1 MVCDY
6 SVPLFSLFFLCSIVR
21 WLTWYRTEILKET
34 FRQAC
39 LGLEEGEPYPTPEP
53 DFNWS
58 GTPYNILMP
67 LIPKDT
73 WIPVKQKPV
82 RRLGGRG
89 IVRTTIDGAHCRREL
104 RDSPASQECVLRS
117 EPTAAVLP
125 PLLYSIPGR
134 LGFWLPFC
142 NKLTE
147 SSTLT

>member
-1 MVCDY
+1 MVCDH

-34 FRQAC
+34 FRRAC

-58 GTPYNILMP
+58 GTLYNILMP
-67 LIPKDT
+67 IIPKDT

-89 IVRTTIDGAHCRREL
+89 IVSPTIDKAHCRREL
-104 RDSPASQECVLRS
+104 RDSPASQECVLEVS
-117 EPTAAVLP
+117 
-125 PLLYSIPGR
+125 LLQLSY
-134 LGFWLPFC
+134 LLCFLPFLVGWASDFHFAT
-142 NKLTE
+142 NLE